1 MFDGWTRE
9 LFEILDETLRT
20 HTLARKQSEM
30 GKDIRSRD
38 IYFGFNLLSEE
49 LMRTSN
55 SVRYVSEF
63 LSYDEEINSQLGAVP
78 GMSCCPD
85 KKNKRGFKIFSCNG
99 CNHMD
104 IDDKCVKGYY
114 FYLVVFLPGEI

>member
-1 MFDGWTRE
+1 MLGGWTRE

-20 HTLARKQSEM
+20 PLERKQSEM

-38 IYFGFNLLSEE
+38 IYLGCNLLSEE

-63 LSYDEEINSQLGAVP
+63 LSYDEEINSQLSAVP
-78 GMSCCPD
+78 GMRYCPD
-85 KKNKRGFKIFSCNG
+85 KKNKRSSKIFSCNG
-99 CNHMD
+99 CNHMN
-104 IDDKCVKGYY
+104 INDKCVKGYY
-114 FYLVVFLPGEI
+114 F